1 MKEATKN
8 LPSKGPVDASIKT
21 ADESKEKIKNLKR
34 LIYSVGKNYFTLHE
48 KPYFLFPNVLKR

>member
-34 LIYSVGKNYFTLHE
+34 LI
-48 KPYFLFPNVLKR
+48 